1 MTRANNKRLFVV
13 GVVIGLIFLGG
24 LSPALNMVSATS
36 EYTIMQIQGD
46 SWESPYEGMNVW
58 TTGVV
63 TADYVQES
71 QRGYF
76 IQDPTGDGNPD
87 TSDGIFVYERYHQVD
102 VGDFVRVRGWINEY
116 YNLTEISESE
126 TVILSSGNPIP
137 EPIEL
142 DPPSDDNDSD
152 VYYEKLEGMLVT
164 IPDMQVIDACNQY
177 DETAGCRIYHN
188 IDRVFEDDE
197 EKGMIIVVDDAGG
210 FDLIARP
217 GNLVYGLTG
226 PLDYTFSDYKVIP
239 PRNSKPKIIPKQSS
253 SGIGIG
259 QGRAEVKGLSIATYN
274 MYNFFSYY
282 DNFETQKAKHA
293 QAIHRYFREPDIL
306 VLEEVHN
313 SLVLEELVA
322 TAPIKVDYGIVHVD
336 GPDER
341 EIDVAVLYNTE
352 KINLINFAVRQT
364 CTDLDDGYGPGYD
377 PNFPCDPGFNPL
389 FSRPPLVVH
398 FEVLGKKGASTE
410 LWVIANHFKS
420 KSVYEPYFADTLP
433 RRIEQAEWVSSLVDE
448 IQEGDPEAKV
458 IVAGDLNDFEYSD
471 PIGVLE
477 AGGLRAL
484 IWDVEKE
491 NRYTYN
497 YLGYSQ
503 VLDHILITPSL
514 EEAYSEVFIV
524 HFNLDFPFPL
534 YRDDT
539 SLGLCSSDHDAIVA
553 GFRI

>member
-1 MTRANNKRLFVV
+1 MTQEKNSRVIFTCL
-13 GVVIGLIFLGG
+13 VIGLIFFGG
-24 LSPALNMVSATS
+24 LSPFFSIVSAYP
-36 EYTIMQIQGD
+36 EYSIMEIQGD
-46 SWESPYEGMNVW
+46 SWSSPHVGETVW
-58 TTGVV
+58 VTGVV
-63 TADYVQES
+63 TADYQDES
-71 QRGYF
+71 ASGF
-76 IQDPTGDGNPD
+76 WIQDAVGDGDPA
-87 TSDGIFVYERYHQVD
+87 TSDGIFVYEYYHEVNL
-102 VGDFVRVRGWINEY
+102 GDLVHVRGRVSEY
-116 YNLTEISESE
+116 YGLTEIYEYW
-126 TVILSSGNPIP
+126 TDVLSGGQPIP
-137 EPIEL
+137 EPVEL
-142 DPPSDDNDSD
+142 DPPSNDDDSD
-152 VYYEKLEGMLVT
+152 VYYEALEGMLVS
-164 IPDMQVIDACNQY
+164 IPDMRVIDACNQY

-188 IDRVFEDDE
+188 LDRVFEDQE
-197 EKGMIIVVDDAGG
+197 EKGMIMVVDDAGG

-217 GNLVYGLTG
+217 GNLVYGLVG

-239 PRNSKPKIIPKQSS
+239 PRDSTPKVIPKKSS

-282 DNFETQKAKHA
+282 DNFENQTLKHA

-313 SLVLEELVA
+313 HWVLEQLVA
-322 TAPIKVDYGIVHVD
+322 TAPITVNYGIVHVD
-336 GPDER
+336 GPDSR
-341 EIDVAVLYNTE
+341 GIDVAVLYNTK
-352 KINLINFAVRQT
+352 KINLIDFAVRQT
-364 CTDLDDGYGPGYD
+364 CTDLEDGYGPGED
-377 PNFPCDPGFNPL
+377 PNYPCPVGYNPL

-398 FEVLGKKGASTE
+398 LEVLGKKGASSE

-420 KSVYEPYFADTLP
+420 KSVYEPYWADTLP

-448 IQEGDPEAKV
+448 IQEGDPDAKV

-471 PIGVLE
+471 PIEVLE

-514 EEAYSEVFIV
+514 EDAYSEVFIV

-534 YRDDT
+534 YRDIT

-553 GFRI
+553 GFKI